1 MNKHTQQFKVRL
13 GLFVLGGIT
22 LFVMA
27 IFIIGKQQNL
37 FNPVFKLSTTFYN
50 VSGLKVGSNIRF
62 SGIDVGT
69 VANIKIINDTTVWVD
84 MIIRKEIQPFIKT
97 DCEAGIG
104 SSGIIG
110 DRVLIIAQGNENSP
124 VVKSGQ
130 QISSNEPIE
139 TDDIMASLLVTAGYT
154 ETITQQLADIMVK
167 VNSGYGTL
175 GRLIHDTLIAQ
186 NLTEIVQN
194 FQVGSVGVLQLID
207 STKHEISTIMSSLE
221 ATAINAEVTT
231 QQIEEIMTDIN
242 TGYGTVGQ
250 LIRDTTIAPNLSE
263 TIVNLK
269 NSSKALNENMEALK
283 QNFLFKGYYKRQAKA
298 DEKEAKQKEK
308 EENAYEEKE

>member
-13 GLFVLGGIT
+13 GLFVLGGLALFIT
-22 LFVMA
+22 A

-69 VANIKIINDTTVWVD
+69 VNNIKIINDSTVWVE
-84 MIIRKEIQPFIKT
+84 MIIQKEIQPFIKA

-124 VVKSGQ
+124 MVKSGQ
-130 QISSNEPIE
+130 QITSNEPIE
-139 TDDIMASLLVTAGYT
+139 TDDIMASLLITAGYT
-154 ETITQQLADIMVK
+154 ETITKQLADIMIK

-175 GRLIHDTLIAQ
+175 GRLIHDTLIAK
-186 NLTEIVQN
+186 NLTEIVEN
-194 FQVGSVGVLQLID
+194 FQVGSVGVLELID
-207 STKHEISTIMSSLE
+207 STKHEISNIMSTLE
-221 ATAINAEVTT
+221 ATATNAEVTT
-231 QQIEEIMTDIN
+231 QQMEEIMVDIN
-242 TGYGTVGQ
+242 NGYGTLGQ
-250 LIRDTTIAPNLSE
+250 LISDTTIAPNLSE
-263 TIVNLK
+263 TVVNLK
-269 NSSKALNENMEALK
+269 NSTEALNENMEALK
-283 QNFLFKGYYKRQAKA
+283 QNFLFRGYYKRQAKA
-298 DEKEAKQKEK
+298 AKKEAKQKEK
-308 EENAYEEKE
+308 E